1 MNWQID
7 PAHSH
12 ISFSVRHMMI
22 SKVRGFF
29 DNFSGTIDFDE
40 QNPANTAVDISIDA
54 SSINTRDEQRD
65 GHLKSPDFLN
75 VAEYPNLTFVG
86 KRIEQDDTHNGR
98 LMGDLTILDQTHEV
112 TLDVHYTGIAKSPYG
127 NESAGFQASTNISR
141 KMWGLEWNV
150 ALETGGWLVG
160 DKINID
166 IELEL
171 VKVPETEAAAAG

>member
-29 DNFSGTIDFDE
+29 DSFSGTIDFNE
-40 QNPANTAVDISIDA
+40 ENPVNTVVDVTIDA
-54 SSINTRDEQRD
+54 ASINTRDEKRD

-75 VAEYPNLTFVG
+75 AEQYPNLTFIG
-86 KRIEQDDTHNGR
+86 KRVEQDDANNGR
-98 LMGDLTILDQTHEV
+98 LIGDLTILDVTHEV
-112 TLDVHYTGIAKSPYG
+112 ALDVHYTGIAKSPYG
-127 NESAGFQASTNISR
+127 SESAGFQASTSISR
-141 KMWGLEWNV
+141 KAWGLEWNV

-166 IELEL
+166 IELEII
-171 VKVPETEAAAAG
+171 KVQETGTEPA

>member
-1 MNWQID
+1 
-7 PAHSH
+7 
-12 ISFSVRHMMI
+12 MMI

-29 DNFSGTIDFDE
+29 DSFSGTIDFNE
-40 QNPANTAVDISIDA
+40 ENPSSTVVDVTIDA
-54 SSINTRDEQRD
+54 ASINTRDEQRD

-75 VAEYPNLTFVG
+75 AGQYPNLTFVG
-86 KRIEQDDTHNGR
+86 KRVEQDDANNGR
-98 LMGDLTILDQTHEV
+98 LIGDLTILDTTHEV

-127 NESAGFQASTNISR
+127 SESAGFQASTSISR
-141 KMWGLEWNV
+141 KAWGLEWNV

-171 VKVPETEAAAAG
+171 IKVQETETVSA

>member
-1 MNWQID
+1 MSWQID

-29 DNFSGTIDFDE
+29 DSFSGTIDFNE
-40 QNPANTAVDISIDA
+40 ENPVNTVVDVTLDA
-54 SSINTRDEQRD
+54 ASINTRDEQRD

-75 VAEYPNLTFVG
+75 AEQYPNLTFIG
-86 KRIEQDDTHNGR
+86 KRVEQDDTNNGR
-98 LMGDLTILDQTHEV
+98 LIGDLTILDTTHEV
-112 TLDVHYTGIAKSPYG
+112 ALDVHYTGIAKSPYG
-127 NESAGFQASTNISR
+127 SESAGFQASTSISR
-141 KMWGLEWNV
+141 KAWGLEWNV

-166 IELEL
+166 IELEII
-171 VKVPETEAAAAG
+171 KVQETETVLA